1 MGADLQLICIEAARE
16 TSLFHP
22 RKTYFGNNPI
32 CSWWSY
38 RISIWNLVLGSRAR
52 GPTPTLWGATARGAD
67 RGKTLRSLCCEAW
80 LLWNWTHGLIYIFTI
95 TTSSSSDPS
104 SPITIIIIMIIVI
117 VIVMAVIITIIII
130 IIMIIQ
136 SSCNHHGRHVLLKM
150 SKFQKQL
157 AERPI
162 REKSGLTAPGSSWEA
177 SWGNELKHVS
187 WWVDEIPS
195 LTWSK
200 WIKMFAGDNVLGPF
214 EVTSLSLA
222 WSLIS
227 PVDAMQV
234 FGAVLW
240 TVYNVRL
247 TFITSLD
254 FFFQVTI
261 KSLISESSEPL
272 FQKESVFLSDLLYLL
287 SIWPLP
293 SVPSVPSVPVTPAT
307 TRIDRKRSV
316 ATGSW
321 LISSSN
327 VREPGLLVVMWLFL
341 DTFFDGP
348 NEFEPCSTTGWIVV
362 WRCNDSL
369 STFDS
374 TPIEGSTSLA
384 VPTRSSPGSE
394 MQKCLDVHC
403 SVEEVAVCTSK

>member
-1 MGADLQLICIEAARE
+1 
-16 TSLFHP
+16 
-22 RKTYFGNNPI
+22 
-32 CSWWSY
+32 
-38 RISIWNLVLGSRAR
+38 
-52 GPTPTLWGATARGAD
+52 
-67 RGKTLRSLCCEAW
+67 
-80 LLWNWTHGLIYIFTI
+80 
-95 TTSSSSDPS
+95 
-104 SPITIIIIMIIVI
+104 
-117 VIVMAVIITIIII
+117 
-130 IIMIIQ
+130 MIIQ

-177 SWGNELKHVS
+177 SWGNKLKHVS

-254 FFFQVTI
+254 FFFKWQLRVWFLSLLSLCFR
-261 KSLISESSEPL
+261 KNLYSSLICCICWASGLCPL
-272 FQKESVFLSDLLYLL
+272 C
-287 SIWPLP
+287 PLCP
-293 SVPSVPSVPVTPAT
+293 SPPLQPGS
-307 TRIDRKRSV
+307 
-316 ATGSW
+316 TGSAP
-321 LISSSN
+321 SQRG
-327 VREPGLLVVMWLFL
+327 VG
-341 DTFFDGP
+341 
-348 NEFEPCSTTGWIVV
+348 
-362 WRCNDSL
+362 
-369 STFDS
+369 
-374 TPIEGSTSLA
+374 
-384 VPTRSSPGSE
+384 
-394 MQKCLDVHC
+394 
-403 SVEEVAVCTSK
+403 